1 MWITPKTD
9 WTKDDT
15 FDISP
20 DYERIKSNI
29 LHLKAE
35 AAQLYLP
42 FSINNMSDYSIKS
55 LPYEDFFNNVENGL
69 RAIYDNT
76 FKCSTYFS
84 KTFIENA
91 PVWDWRDLNRIESII
106 LQIYTDFAAQ
116 SLAKPRLKFQLG
128 GILI

>member
-1 MWITPKTD
+1 MWITPKTN

-20 DYERIKSNI
+20 DYERIKGNI

-55 LPYEDFFNNVENGL
+55 LPYEEFFNNVENGL
-69 RAIYDNT
+69 KAIYDNT
-76 FKCSTYFS
+76 FKRNSYTS
-84 KTFIENA
+84 KTFIANA
-91 PVWDWRDLNRIESII
+91 TVWDWRDLNRIEGVTA
-106 LQIYTDFAAQ
+106 QIYVDFMAQ
-116 SLAKPRLKFQLG
+116 SLAKPKLKFMLG
-128 GILI
+128 GVTL

>member
-1 MWITPKTD
+1 MWITPKTN

-20 DYERIKSNI
+20 DYERIKGNI
-29 LHLKAE
+29 LYLKAE

-42 FSINNMSDYSIKS
+42 FSINIMADYSIKS
-55 LPYEDFFNNVENGL
+55 LPYENFFNNVENGL

-76 FKCSTYFS
+76 FKRSTYFS
-84 KTFIENA
+84 KRFIENA
-91 PVWDWRDLNRIESII
+91 PIWDWRDLNRIESMSA
-106 LQIYTDFAAQ
+106 QIYADFTAQ